1 MWYFWIF
8 LLIGIFLL
16 SNLLLAQIFLNY
28 KKLIN
33 TKLKRYSDQVEAY
46 FRSLF
51 DKITNGEAFMTVK
64 QFTEALG
71 GEEIVQ
77 GDKRLQNLIW
87 QAEIILDGKI
97 QFQDFAYVLEFTDTI
112 EQQKVQLD
120 RIKRF
125 IKAKEKYDARSK
137 SYDKAREK
145 IQKQKTLMNSAG
157 LGTVGNML
165 SMSTFS
171 MPGLNLEQD
180 VEDEIVK
187 EEDAELIKAIQ
198 KQNRKTCFCFK

>member
-112 EQQKVQLD
+112 EQ
-120 RIKRF
+120 
-125 IKAKEKYDARSK
+125 
-137 SYDKAREK
+137 
-145 IQKQKTLMNSAG
+145 
-157 LGTVGNML
+157 
-165 SMSTFS
+165 
-171 MPGLNLEQD
+171 
-180 VEDEIVK
+180 
-187 EEDAELIKAIQ
+187 
-198 KQNRKTCFCFK
+198 